1 MSEKRHLV
9 KSFVPFTFEY
19 NYRLGA
25 WMEKYVD
32 GLAAKKIFGVKCTK
46 CGRVIVP
53 PRSVCGICNVKLTQ
67 WVEVGTEGELRNYTV
82 GYVAIDAGEV
92 KKSKEPYVIGMV
104 KLDGADSLVTG
115 IVKGVKPDELKAGIR
130 LRAVFAE
137 EPKGT
142 LKNLS
147 HFEPLK

>member
-1 MSEKRHLV
+1 MTEKHHLV

-32 GLAAKKIFGVKCTK
+32 GLANKKILGVKCAK

-53 PRSVCGICNVKLTQ
+53 PRSVCGTCNTKPTEF
-67 WVEVGTEGELRNYTV
+67 VEVGPTGELRNFTI
-82 GYVAIDAGEV
+82 GYVTIEAGEI
-92 KKSKEPYVIGMV
+92 KDAKEPYVIGMI

-115 IVKGVKPDELKAGIR
+115 LVKGVRLEDLKTGIR
-130 LRAVFAE
+130 LKAVFAA

-142 LKNLS
+142 LKDLT
-147 HFEPLK
+147 HFEPVK